1 MKRMSVSAYKYPE
14 RMIAISI
21 SYSIHQ
27 MIRNEL
33 DKKRRKAMDELERR
47 KAELY
52 SRFPRLDEIENEINT
67 AGLRYNKAIL
77 MGKVPADSAAEELTQ
92 KIEELVEERRQIL
105 TANGYPADYLVPVF
119 ECSKCSDTGI
129 ISSPDGK
136 GDILCVCYRQ
146 LLLDYLYDN
155 SNLSISRNDGFASFN
170 TDLYPDTVD
179 EERYGIKKSPRRQ
192 IIGILEN
199 CRQFT
204 ERFGDPET
212 RNLLF
217 CGPTGTGKTFM
228 AGCIAMELM
237 RAGHTVLYF
246 TAPALFNTIY
256 EYRYNSGNNEEWDPG
271 TYKNILEADL
281 LIIDDLGTESP
292 SAMRYAELL
301 NILDTRTSN
310 DIRKPC
316 KTIIATNI
324 DLRNLFEYYDERIV
338 SRITGSFDIYRFAGD
353 DIRNLRRQS

>member
-1 MKRMSVSAYKYPE
+1 
-14 RMIAISI
+14 MIAISI

-52 SRFPRLDEIENEINT
+52 RRFPRLGEIEDEIHR

-77 MGKVPADSAAEELTQ
+77 MGEVPAESAAEELSW
-92 KIEELVEERRQIL
+92 KIEALTAERERIL
-105 TANGYPADYLVPVF
+105 TSNGYPADHLAPVF
-119 ECSKCSDTGI
+119 ECSKCNDTGI
-129 ISSPDGK
+129 ISSPGGK
-136 GDILCVCYRQ
+136 GDTLCICYRQ
-146 LLLDYLYDN
+146 LLLDHLYDN
-155 SNLSISRNDGFASFN
+155 SNLGISRNEGFASFN
-170 TDLYPDTVD
+170 TELYPDIVD

-192 IIGILEN
+192 IMGILEN

-204 ERFGDPET
+204 GKFSDPET

-237 RAGHTVLYF
+237 KAGHTVLYF
-246 TAPALFNTIY
+246 TAPSLFNTIY
-256 EYRYNSGNNEEWDPG
+256 EYRYNSGNNEEWDPSA
-271 TYKNILEADL
+271 YKNILETDL

-292 SAMRYAELL
+292 SATRYAELL
-301 NILDTRTSN
+301 NILDTRISN
-310 DIRKPC
+310 DMRRPC

-338 SRITGSFDIYRFAGD
+338 SRITGNFDIFRFAGD
-353 DIRNLRRQS
+353 DIRNLRR